1 MVPGRAVVSGSD
13 LLVLVVVVFLTS
25 AVSVVT
31 GSTSL
36 ITVPAMLALGIDA
49 HTAVATNM
57 AALTFMSVGAMLP
70 SAGRGVIVRQRLLA
84 AVLLTAAG
92 SILGALALI
101 ALPADDIQRALA
113 IVMLGVLAFVAFDPS
128 ARDAERREPS
138 AASVAI
144 GYAATFLLAIYG
156 GFFSGGYVTMLTVAF
171 VACLG
176 MTFLQA
182 VATTKVLNV
191 VSSGIATTLFAWR
204 GLVDWPLALGLGVA
218 MFVGAILGSRAAL
231 RLSPI
236 WLRRI
241 FVAVA
246 LGLAMRLLL

>member
-1 MVPGRAVVSGSD
+1 MVPARAVVSGSE
-13 LLVLVVVVFLTS
+13 LIMLVVIFFLTS
-25 AVSVVT
+25 AVGVVT

-49 HTAVATNM
+49 HAAVATNM
-57 AALTFMSVGAMLP
+57 AALTFMSVGAVLP
-70 SAGRGVIVRQRLLA
+70 FAGRGVIVRRRLLP

-92 SILGALALI
+92 SILGALALV
-101 ALPADDIQRALA
+101 ALPADDIRYALA
-113 IVMLGVLAFVAFDPS
+113 IVVLGVLAFVAFDSS
-128 ARDAERREPS
+128 ARDAEPRGTS
-138 AASVAI
+138 AGSVAI
-144 GYAATFLLAIYG
+144 GYAVTFLLAIYG

-191 VSSGIATTLFAWR
+191 VSSGIATGLFTWR
-204 GLVDWPLALGLGVA
+204 GLVDWPLALGLGIA
-218 MFVGAILGSRAAL
+218 MFVGGILGSRAAL
-231 RLSPI
+231 WLSPV

-241 FVAVA
+241 FVTVA
-246 LGLAMRLLL
+246 LVLAIRLLV